1 MFGRR
6 FRQARLDAGL
16 SQVQV
21 AELSGVNQSNI
32 SLAEAGRLNATI
44 KTMSALAEV
53 VGKTVSDLL
62 TPIPRRRKK

>member
-44 KTMSALAEV
+44 KTMAALAEV
-53 VGKTVSDLL
+53 VGRSVSDLL
-62 TPIPRRRKK
+62 TPIPRRQKK